1 MKDKYFINCCV
12 LRGQLVKKLP
22 MSTIVWDRELFFLL
36 QIGREED
43 RMAVPVMCHAV
54 EDVLP
59 FGEIREGDWV
69 YVTGELHEI
78 SGGDEEK
85 YALLVECRHMEVLQH
100 EADRQVTNLVLFT
113 GKVYGDVGL
122 PKDHPKCKCLFDLEV
137 KQSNIYEFYY
147 LTCVAGR
154 DISQEEI
161 DLVLSP
167 DELQI
172 TGSLVMLE
180 TENLPDARV
189 GYVQVFRVS
198 RPKDRTGRLLLGH
211 LRTALMA
218 GNSRMEGVSN
228 NGQV

>member
-1 MKDKYFINCCV
+1 MKDKYFTNCCV

-43 RMAVPVMCHAV
+43 GMAVPVMCHAV

-161 DLVLSP
+161 DLVLVP
-167 DELQI
+167 C
-172 TGSLVMLE
+172 
-180 TENLPDARV
+180 V

-198 RPKDRTGRLLLGH
+198 RPKDRTGRLLFSH

-218 GNSRMEGVSN
+218 GNSRMEGGID